1 MAVVE
6 EEEVEVVICK
16 GFAIYFFW
24 RKQKDMCV
32 VEVVEVAEVVI
43 CKGFAN
49 RYNRNHPS
57 THSLRR
63 LSLTRK

>member
-43 CKGFAN
+43 CEGLPTATTAITPA
-49 RYNRNHPS
+49 HIPS
-57 THSLRR
+57 EG
-63 LSLTRK
+63 